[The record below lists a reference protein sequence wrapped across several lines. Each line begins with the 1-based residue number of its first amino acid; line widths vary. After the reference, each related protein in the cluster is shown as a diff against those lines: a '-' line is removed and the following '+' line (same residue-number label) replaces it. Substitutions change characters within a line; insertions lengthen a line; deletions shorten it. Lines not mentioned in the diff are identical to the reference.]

1 MKPWIRE
8 TRLQT
13 VDKAVFPSLLEK
25 LWKKVKPSN
34 AAAGFT
40 GRQVHPVDREKAKKR
55 VIHTTLEEGHGDT
68 ADVLRHLL

>member
-40 GRQVHPVDREKAKKR
+40 GSEIHPFDREKVKKR
-55 VIHTTLEEGHGDT
+55 VIHTTVEETDGDT
-68 ADVLRHLL
+68 PDKLRNLL